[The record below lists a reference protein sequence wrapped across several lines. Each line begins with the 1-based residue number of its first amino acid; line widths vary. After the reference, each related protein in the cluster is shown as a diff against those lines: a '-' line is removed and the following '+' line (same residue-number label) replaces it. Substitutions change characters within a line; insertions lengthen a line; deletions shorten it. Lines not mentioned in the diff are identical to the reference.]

1 MSVPPDSPVPAQ
13 PSNTAPQS
21 HDPALGGSG
30 PDSASGF
37 WDSDTNR
44 LFALVGGILVGC
56 VLLAGM
62 TVTAVA
68 GAQALNHSQD
78 SRHGFSRGEPNGG
91 AERGPG
97 HMGKRGFGNPDR
109 DAEGSGP
116 EALGGLGGL
125 GGLLGELSTFAN
137 IQHGDVVVTGSNGQA
152 ETKRIARGAISE
164 VTATTVT
171 VKSADGFSTA
181 YTLAATTKITIDGTT
196 GAVTGLKVGQS
207 AFALGTVSGAAATAD
222 RVMATTS

>member
-13 PSNTAPQS
+13 PRNTASGSPDS
-21 HDPALGGSG
+21 AFGESG

-37 WDSDTNR
+37 WDSDTNQ
-44 LFALVGGILVGC
+44 LFALVGGILAGC

-62 TVTAVA
+62 TVTTVA
-68 GAQALNHSQD
+68 GAQALNNSQD
-78 SRHGFSRGEPNGG
+78 SRHGFSRGEPRGG

-97 HMGKRGFGNPDR
+97 HMGKRGFGNPDN
-109 DAEGSGP
+109 DAGGSGP
-116 EALGGLGGL
+116 GAMGGL

-137 IQHGDVVVTGSNGQA
+137 IQHGDVVVTGSNGQP
-152 ETKRIARGAISE
+152 ETKRIARGSVSE

-207 AFALGTVSGAAATAD
+207 AFALGTVSGTAATAD